1 MAVVGTLGRR
11 IVFEVSDDKAML
23 LQSMT
28 REVKS
33 RWTTH
38 TTFGSKPKAEFLG
51 ADNQSVSISIYLS
64 SNLGV
69 RPRKVM
75 ESIAAMVESGTAERL
90 VIGGRPVGSRPFR
103 LTGSSEAWNKLY
115 SRGELAK
122 ATVSITLEEYT

>member
-23 LQSMT
+23 LQNMS

-38 TTFGSKPKAEFLG
+38 TTFGTKPKAEFLG
-51 ADNQSVSISIYLS
+51 PDNQSVSISIYLS

-69 RPRKVM
+69 RPRRIM
-75 ESIAAMVESGTAERL
+75 EAIALMVESGTAERL

-103 LTGSSEAWNKLY
+103 ITGSSEAWNTIY